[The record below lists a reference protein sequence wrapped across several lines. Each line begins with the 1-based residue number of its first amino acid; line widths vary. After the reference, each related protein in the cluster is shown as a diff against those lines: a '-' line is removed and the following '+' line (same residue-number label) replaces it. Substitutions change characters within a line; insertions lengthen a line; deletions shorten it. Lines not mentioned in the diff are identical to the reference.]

1 MKKIGHG
8 GFGDVY
14 FAKWQGTVVAV
25 KKLRVQ
31 RVSKKRLKQFED
43 ELYIFKKLDHPNI
56 VKMIGACKCSV

>member
-1 MKKIGHG
+1 M
-8 GFGDVY
+8 Y

-43 ELYIFKKLDHPNI
+43 ELYIFKKLEHPN
-56 VKMIGACKCSV
+56 VVALIGACKCCV